1 MSNSH
6 HRLKEEQKKQ
16 ANNLA
21 FALMLAWI
29 IAIAGLFGAGLW
41 SYALTVL
48 GSGLAMAIAT
58 VLLYAEEI
66 LGGRWK

>member
-6 HRLKEEQKKQ
+6 HILKEEQKKQ

-21 FALMLAWI
+21 LALMLTWML
-29 IAIAGLFGAGLW
+29 AIAGLFGAGLW
-41 SYALTVL
+41 SYALTML
-48 GSGLAMAIAT
+48 GSGLVMAIAT

-66 LGGRWK
+66 LGRRRK